1 MSFNGINQYV
11 ASPGYLSQDLA
22 PFNLGVLPVAQDPS
36 ASFVSNSA
44 DLNEDLSQQNV
55 ATLANF
61 VIVDAPQ
68 PSDDLVADIFKTIV
82 VYQSRADTRQEETE
96 LLLLK
101 SIEHPSSVEATSHPM
116 SDTLED
122 YPKVQDFS

>member
-36 ASFVSNSA
+36 GSSVSNSA
-44 DLNEDLSQQNV
+44 DLTADLSQQNV

-61 VIVDAPQ
+61 VVVDTPL
-68 PSDDLVADIFKTIV
+68 PSDDLVADIFKATV
-82 VYQSRADTRQEETE
+82 VSPSAADTITEETE
-96 LLLLK
+96 QLLLK
-101 SIEHPSSVEATSHPM
+101 SIESPYSEEATSHPTL
-116 SDTLED
+116 DTLED
-122 YPKVQDFS
+122 YPNVQDFS

>member
-11 ASPGYLSQDLA
+11 ASSGYLSQGIA
-22 PFNLGVLPVAQDPS
+22 SFNVGVLPVAQDPS

-61 VIVDAPQ
+61 VVVDTPQ
-68 PSDDLVADIFKTIV
+68 PSDDLVADIFKAEIV
-82 VYQSRADTRQEETE
+82 SPSAVDTVSEETE
-96 LLLLK
+96 QLLLK
-101 SIEHPSSVEATSHPM
+101 SIESPYSEETTSHPM
-116 SDTLED
+116 SETLEA
-122 YPKVQDFS
+122 YPSVQDFS